1 MLAILFII
9 YHSGHAVQERICAG
23 GAKQKETADARLSWD
38 GVGKLAVGRGGLLL
52 QHGLDDVDFLTVLFD
67 DLALVVP
74 LIIDSSA
81 INLNVLGGF
90 DIQLSS
96 TVQLVLNSLLA
107 LAVVVGVQI
116 GMAGN
121 SVGVLAL
128 VQLFDGVLSDAGACL
143 SGIEHTGGE
152 EIVDAAAGDMEA
164 PATATADRPATFRKE
179 RRDRIMVVSS

>member
-1 MLAILFII
+1 MQCK
-9 YHSGHAVQERICAG
+9 SGCAQAG
-23 GAKQKETADARLSWD
+23 QNKKRRADARLSWD
-38 GVGKLAVGRGGLLL
+38 GVGKSAVGRGGLLL

-128 VQLFDGVLSDAGACL
+128 VQLFDGVLSDAGAYL
-143 SGIEHTGGE
+143 SGIETFGLKKE
-152 EIVDAAAGDMEA
+152 AFAQPVMEA
-164 PATATADRPATFRKE
+164 ETATAAVDRAASFRKE

>member
-1 MLAILFII
+1 MQCK
-9 YHSGHAVQERICAG
+9 SGCAQAG
-23 GAKQKETADARLSWD
+23 QNKKRRADARLSWD
-38 GVGKLAVGRGGLLL
+38 GVGKSAVGRGGLLL

-67 DLALVVP
+67 DIALVVP

-107 LAVVVGVQI
+107 LTVVVGVQI

-128 VQLFDGVLSDAGACL
+128 VQLFDGVLSDAGAYL
-143 SGIEHTGGE
+143 SGIDNTGGD
-152 EIVDAAAGDMEA
+152 EIVDAAA

>member
-1 MLAILFII
+1 MQCK
-9 YHSGHAVQERICAG
+9 SGCAQAG
-23 GAKQKETADARLSWD
+23 QNKKRRADARLSWD
-38 GVGKLAVGRGGLLL
+38 GVGKSAVGRGGLLL

-67 DLALVVP
+67 DLVLVVP

-107 LAVVVGVQI
+107 LTVVVGVQI

-128 VQLFDGVLSDAGACL
+128 VQLFDGVLSDAGAYL
-143 SGIEHTGGE
+143 SAPVEKRLLTLQP
-152 EIVDAAAGDMEA
+152 VNMEA

>member
-1 MLAILFII
+1 MQCK
-9 YHSGHAVQERICAG
+9 SGCAQAG
-23 GAKQKETADARLSWD
+23 QNKKRRANARLSWD
-38 GVGKLAVGRGGLLL
+38 GVGKSAVGRGGLLL

-107 LAVVVGVQI
+107 LTVVVGVQI

-128 VQLFDGVLSDAGACL
+128 VQLLDGVLSDAGAYL
-143 SGIEHTGGE
+143 SGIDNTGGE
-152 EIVDAAAGDMEA
+152 EIVDAAAGEHGSTCNSNSGQTCDLQ
-164 PATATADRPATFRKE
+164 E
-179 RRDRIMVVSS
+179 RTTRQNHGSILLINKNHSTN